1 MKTTIKKIT
10 TPIIALFLVFACIF
24 QLPTVSG
31 KYTSTFNNLVG
42 YISFSGSALADMF
55 YITKEEASKNL
66 YGYSEINTDTNPITI
81 KNPVDNG
88 VDDDFDINKGIV
100 TAFPAINASGK
111 TMIIGF
117 RVRVCLPNCELAS
130 IDNKTMPFKITGTKV
145 DGTTSELT
153 GTFYISG
160 DYTTYDYIRLL
171 KRNEIN
177 DTTDPFSSF
186 LEDPFK
192 VTTSTA
198 PVEYIEDYGIG
209 FIKQDN
215 VPYYL
220 YTGHINTNNWVNN
233 NAISTTNNAFILEDG
248 DSVTYTI
255 DIDFAGIESAVSG
268 LANVS
273 DSIYTSIE
281 IVAMEYNG

>member
-198 PVEYIEDYGIG
+198 PVEYIE
-209 FIKQDN
+209 
-215 VPYYL
+215 
-220 YTGHINTNNWVNN
+220 
-233 NAISTTNNAFILEDG
+233 
-248 DSVTYTI
+248 
-255 DIDFAGIESAVSG
+255 
-268 LANVS
+268 
-273 DSIYTSIE
+273 
-281 IVAMEYNG
+281 